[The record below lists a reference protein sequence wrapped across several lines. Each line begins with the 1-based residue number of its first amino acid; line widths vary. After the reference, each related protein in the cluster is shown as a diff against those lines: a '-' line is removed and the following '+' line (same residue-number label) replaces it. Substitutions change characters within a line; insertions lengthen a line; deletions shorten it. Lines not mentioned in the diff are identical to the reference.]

1 VLALADGEAS
11 HRTSFC
17 ATNQSFQMKNK
28 FLLLLNAL
36 LLQTIIGFA
45 QSTAIDPA
53 SIKGTPYL
61 EDVYAKGVICYADKN
76 HSVPIRYNAYQDLIE
91 YQQSG
96 RALVLDANATVK
108 KVTFNNTTFVPL
120 TYEVSGK
127 SKLGYFAMLDSG
139 RVSLFAKKKIVFI
152 PAKQGGALDGS
163 NQPAEYRKSPDVY
176 YIKVGDGP
184 LQEVGNLKSLIAAF
198 PDKQDELSQ
207 FAKKEKISP
216 RKEKELVQLVQHY
229 NSL

>member
-1 VLALADGEAS
+1 
-11 HRTSFC
+11 
-17 ATNQSFQMKNK
+17 MKNK
-28 FLLLLNAL
+28 FLLLLSAV

-45 QSTAIDPA
+45 QSAAIDPA

-61 EDVYAKGVICYADKN
+61 EDAYAKGVICYADKN
-76 HSVPIRYNAYQDLIE
+76 HAVPVRYNAYQDLME

-108 KVTFNNTTFVPL
+108 KVTFNNSTFVPL
-120 TYEVSGK
+120 SYEANGK
-127 SKLGYFAMLDSG
+127 SKLGYFALLDSG
-139 RVSLFAKKKIVFI
+139 KVSLFAKKKIVFI

-198 PDKQDELSQ
+198 PDKKDELAQ